1 MKHTEAILAVRHL
14 AAYFPNQK
22 FDEFTADAWADAL
35 TRYEYPDAM
44 DVIKRVA
51 TAPLRQGQS
60 FLLELRDITGGID
73 DLVAERVKQRVGLA
87 VPPSN
92 LGPVEYQAWL
102 VEHHRAIAKR
112 DWTPP
117 PAIEGTHDASK
128 AITAALDATNPKE
141 NS

>member
-60 FLLELRDITGGID
+60 FLLEAGKGREGEEGFETVRIRPL
-73 DLVAERVKQRVGLA
+73 LA
-87 VPPSN
+87 
-92 LGPVEYQAWL
+92 GDAW
-102 VEHHRAIAKR
+102 
-112 DWTPP
+112 
-117 PAIEGTHDASK
+117 
-128 AITAALDATNPKE
+128 
-141 NS
+141 